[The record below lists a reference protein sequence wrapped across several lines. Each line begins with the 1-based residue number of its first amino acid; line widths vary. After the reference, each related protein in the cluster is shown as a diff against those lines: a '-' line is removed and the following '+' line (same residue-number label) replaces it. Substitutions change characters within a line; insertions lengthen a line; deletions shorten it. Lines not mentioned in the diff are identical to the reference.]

1 MVGKLFHNDKP
12 IAGLDISTTGIKIMA
27 VDPKKMVVLGYGSF
41 DFDPAHVQQGMSND
55 VDFLADAL
63 KKLLSSNLKGHL
75 PSNQVVMSVP
85 TSRTFSRMMVLP
97 AESQKNLADAVQL
110 EAEQYIPV
118 AVSEL
123 YVDYQILEQTPKD
136 LNVLVSAVPKKIV
149 DNLTVICDKAGLVV
163 TMIEPGINASARLI
177 KVTEEGH
184 LPSIIVDIGA
194 ATSDIG
200 LLDNGTV
207 RLTGSVAVGGHTF
220 TLRIAEALKVS
231 LEEAHQLKVQ
241 SGLGAG
247 PNQSKLKLALEG
259 SLGQI
264 VSEMRKIIRY
274 YNERIGV
281 KTKIEQIIIVGGGSN
296 VPGIGEIIT
305 DAMLMPARVASPW
318 DALKFGRLEPPNR
331 NFKPRYITAAG
342 LAIIDPKEI
351 WR

>member
-1 MVGKLFHNDKP
+1 MVGRLFHKDKP

-27 VDPKKMVVLGYGSF
+27 IDPKKMAVLGYGSI
-41 DFDPAHVQQGMSND
+41 DLDPAHVQESMTGGS
-55 VDFLADAL
+55 DFLADAL
-63 KKLLSSNLKGHL
+63 RKLLKENLKGHL
-75 PSNQVVMSVP
+75 PSDQVVMSVP

-97 AESQKNLADAVQL
+97 AEAQKNLAEAVQL

-123 YVDYQILEQTPKD
+123 YVDYQVLERTPKD
-136 LNVLVSAVPKKIV
+136 INVLVSAVPKKIV
-149 DNLTVICDKAGLVV
+149 DNLTSVCAKAGLVV
-163 TMIEPGINASARLI
+163 SMIEPGINAAARLI
-177 KVTEEGH
+177 KATEEGH
-184 LPSIIVDIGA
+184 LPSVIVDIGA

-207 RLTGSVAVGGHTF
+207 RLTGGVAVGGHTF
-220 TLRIAEALKVS
+220 TLRISESLKIS
-231 LEEAHQLKVQ
+231 LEEAHQLKVH
-241 SGLGAG
+241 SGLGPG
-247 PNQSKLKLALEG
+247 PSQSKLKIALEG

-296 VPGIGEIIT
+296 VPGIGEAIT
-305 DAMLMPARVASPW
+305 DSMLMPARVASPW
-318 DALKFGRLEPPNR
+318 DALKFGRLEPPSR
-331 NFKPRYITAAG
+331 QSKPRYIIAAG
-342 LAIIDPKEI
+342 LAIVDPKEI